1 MVSPTSNLPPIP
13 FGQASAKS
21 FDDVRLCGDFLSRL
35 PDAPSQFDAIG
46 PGRDF
51 RIKLRPVPI
60 PDVTLLAGASSPKA
74 TSHVSDRLAVV
85 IPFGTCA
92 TILRASGRAYR
103 WASPHHAFFIP
114 AGERVVA
121 ESTTGSFVRLD
132 IRESALRRI
141 AAGMLDSRPGENS
154 FDTNTTRTLAMHAPG
169 VNWLPVIRGLC
180 ATVDAFEC
188 DAARLEAA
196 GLDDV
201 ILRTVVMMLA
211 PELAIDDR
219 IAGPP
224 ARSFDLEP
232 LLEQIRA
239 HIGGRVTLADMEEW
253 SGRSAR
259 TIQLAFQTR
268 FGVGPMQWLRDQ
280 RLDLVRDR
288 LLVAPPGAT
297 IADIAKACGIH
308 RPATLIPEYTNRFGE
323 RPSET
328 LARRR
333 R

>member
-1 MVSPTSNLPPIP
+1 MVSPTPFLPPIP

-21 FDDVRLCGDFLSRL
+21 FDDVRLCGEFLSRL

-51 RIKLRPVPI
+51 RIKLRPVPM

-92 TILRASGRAYR
+92 TMVRASGRIHR

-114 AGERVVA
+114 AGERVAA
-121 ESTTGSFVRLD
+121 ESTTGSFIRLD
-132 IRESALRRI
+132 IRESALHRT
-141 AAGMLDSRPGENS
+141 AAGMLDRPIGKPWL
-154 FDTNTTRTLAMHAPG
+154 DTSVMRALAMHTPG
-169 VNWLPVIRGLC
+169 VSWLPVIRGLC

-196 GLDDV
+196 GIDDV

-211 PELAIDDR
+211 PELTAGDR
-219 IAGPP
+219 LAGPP
-224 ARSFDLEP
+224 VRAFDLEP
-232 LLEQIRA
+232 LLGRMTANIR
-239 HIGGRVTLADMEEW
+239 GRVTLADMERW
-253 SGRSAR
+253 SDRSAR
-259 TIQLAFQTR
+259 TIQLVFQTR

-280 RLDLVRDR
+280 RLDLIHDQ
-288 LLVAPPGAT
+288 LLRAPEGAT
-297 IADIAKACGIH
+297 VAEIAKSCGIS
-308 RPATLIPEYTNRFGE
+308 RLATLAVEYAKRFGE
-323 RPSET
+323 RPSDT
-328 LARRR
+328 LARRVR
-333 R
+333 

>member
-1 MVSPTSNLPPIP
+1 MAAPPPILPSIP

-92 TILRASGRAYR
+92 TTLRAGGRTHR

-114 AGERVVA
+114 AGERVAA

-132 IRESALRRI
+132 IRESALLRT
-141 AAGMLDSRPGENS
+141 AKGMLDRPAGKPGL
-154 FDTNTTRTLAMHAPG
+154 DTSTTRMLAMHAPG

-180 ATVDAFEC
+180 ATVDAFDC
-188 DAARLEAA
+188 DAARLDAA
-196 GLDDV
+196 GMTDV
-201 ILRTVVMMLA
+201 ILRTVVMMLV
-211 PELAIDDR
+211 PELARDDR
-219 IAGPP
+219 LAGPP
-224 ARSFDLEP
+224 ARTFDLEP
-232 LLEQIRA
+232 LLERIRA
-239 HIGGRVTLADMEEW
+239 SIGARVTLADMEEW

-259 TIQLAFQTR
+259 TIQATFQTR

-288 LLVAPPGAT
+288 LLTAPAGAT
-297 IADIAKACGIH
+297 IAEIAKGCGIS
-308 RPATLIPEYTNRFGE
+308 RLATLAPEYAKRFGE
-323 RPSET
+323 LPSET
-328 LARRR
+328 VARRR

>member
-1 MVSPTSNLPPIP
+1 MVSPTLPPIP
-13 FGQASAKS
+13 FGQASAKT
-21 FDDVRLCGDFLSRL
+21 FDDVRLCGDFLARL

-60 PDVTLLAGASSPKA
+60 PDVTLLAGACTPKA
-74 TSHVSDRLAVV
+74 TSHVSDRLALV

-92 TILRASGRAYR
+92 TTLRAGGKTYR

-114 AGERVVA
+114 AGERIGA

-132 IRESALRRI
+132 IREAALRKT
-141 AAGMLDSRPGENS
+141 AAGMLDRPVGKPGL
-154 FDTNTTRTLAMHAPG
+154 DTSTTRMLAMHGQG

-180 ATVDAFEC
+180 TTVDAFDC
-188 DAARLEAA
+188 DAARLDAA
-196 GLDDV
+196 GMTDV
-201 ILRTVVMMLA
+201 ILRTVVMMLE
-211 PELAIDDR
+211 PQLAIDDR
-219 IAGPP
+219 LDGPP
-224 ARSFDLEP
+224 ARFFDLEP

-239 HIGGRVTLADMEEW
+239 NIGRRVTLADMEEW

-259 TIQLAFQTR
+259 TIQAAFQTR

-280 RLDLVRDR
+280 RLDLIRDQ
-288 LLVAPPGAT
+288 LLTAPAGAT
-297 IADIAKACGIH
+297 IAEIAKACGIS
-308 RPATLIPEYTNRFGE
+308 RVATLAPEYAQRFGE
-323 RPSET
+323 LPSET

-333 R
+333 G

>member
-1 MVSPTSNLPPIP
+1 MVSPPLPSIP
-13 FGQASAKS
+13 FGQSSSKS
-21 FDDVRLCGDFLSRL
+21 FDDVRLCGDFLARL

-46 PGRDF
+46 PGREF

-60 PDVTLLAGASSPKA
+60 PDVTLLAGACTPKA

-92 TILRASGRAYR
+92 TILRAGGRVHR

-114 AGERVVA
+114 AGERVAA

-132 IRESALRRI
+132 IREAALQRI
-141 AAGMLDSRPGENS
+141 AKGMLGSRAGTPAL
-154 FDTNTTRTLAMHAPG
+154 DTSTTRTLAMHG
-169 VNWLPVIRGLC
+169 QRVNWLSVIRGLC

-196 GLDDV
+196 GFDDV
-201 ILRTVVMMLA
+201 ILRTVAMMLDPA
-211 PELAIDDR
+211 LAADDR
-219 IAGPP
+219 LVGPP
-224 ARSFDLEP
+224 PRSFDLEP

-239 HIGGRVTLADMEEW
+239 NIGGRVTLADMERW
-253 SGRSAR
+253 SDRSAR
-259 TIQLAFQTR
+259 TIQLAFRTR
-268 FGVGPMQWLRDQ
+268 FGIGPMEWLRDQ
-280 RLDLVRDR
+280 RLDLIRDR
-288 LLVAPPGAT
+288 LLAAPEGAT
-297 IADIAKACGIH
+297 IAEIARACGIP
-308 RPATLIPEYTNRFGE
+308 RLATLAPEYAKRFGE
-323 RPSET
+323 LPSET

>member
-1 MVSPTSNLPPIP
+1 MPPITLPSLP
-13 FGQASAKS
+13 FGQTSAKS

-51 RIKLRPVPI
+51 RIRLRPVPI
-60 PDVTLLAGASSPKA
+60 PEVTLLAGASSPKA
-74 TSHVSDRLAVV
+74 TSHVSDRLALV

-92 TILRASGRAYR
+92 TVLHAGGRRYR

-114 AGERVVA
+114 AGERVA
-121 ESTTGSFVRLD
+121 ATSTTGSFVRLD
-132 IRESALRRI
+132 IRESALQRT
-141 AAGMLDSRPGENS
+141 AAGMLGRRSGKPAI
-154 FDTNTTRTLAMHAPG
+154 DTDTTRTIPMHAPG
-169 VNWLPVIRGLC
+169 VAWLPVIRGLC
-180 ATVDAFEC
+180 KSVDAFNC
-188 DAARLEAA
+188 DAARLQAA

-211 PELAIDDR
+211 PEHAAERKAEGKESRD
-219 IAGPP
+219 
-224 ARSFDLEP
+224 FDLEP
-232 LLEQIRA
+232 LLEQVRA
-239 HIGGRVTLADMEEW
+239 NIGGRVTLSDMEDW

-259 TIQLAFQTR
+259 SIQLAFQTR

-280 RLDLVRDR
+280 RLDLIRGR
-288 LLVAPPGAT
+288 LLSAPAGAT
-297 IADIAKACGIH
+297 VAGIAAACGIT
-308 RPATLIPEYTNRFGE
+308 RMATLTPEYMNRFGE